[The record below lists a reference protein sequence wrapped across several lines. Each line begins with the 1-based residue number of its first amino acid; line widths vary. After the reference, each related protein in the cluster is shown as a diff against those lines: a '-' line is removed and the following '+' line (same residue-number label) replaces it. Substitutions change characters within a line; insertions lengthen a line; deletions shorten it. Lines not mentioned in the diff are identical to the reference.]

1 MKEKILSIVEGLIK
15 TSDIEEFMSLLK
27 EKTAYIKKQPID
39 FVIASKND
47 ITIMFE
53 LLKDFLKQKS
63 FVPKNTFIALLLL
76 LTFAI
81 GKKIKRLSILKENID
96 SDLLIGFCI
105 YLVEKDIQ
113 KYLELKGGNK

>member
-1 MKEKILSIVEGLIK
+1 MKEKILSVVQGLIK
-15 TSDIEEFMSLLK
+15 TSDIEEFLSLLK
-27 EKTAYIKKQPID
+27 EKTVYIKKQPID

-47 ITIMFE
+47 ITTIFE

-63 FVPKNTFIALLLL
+63 FVPKNTLIALLLL

-81 GKKIKRLSILKENID
+81 GRKTKLSILKENID

-113 KYLELKGGNK
+113 KYMEFKGGKK

>member
-1 MKEKILSIVEGLIK
+1 
-15 TSDIEEFMSLLK
+15 
-27 EKTAYIKKQPID
+27 
-39 FVIASKND
+39 
-47 ITIMFE
+47 
-53 LLKDFLKQKS
+53 KQKS